1 MAQRYCQACGNALG
15 ENETFC
21 PACGAPNDL
30 PADGGAASAAS
41 QAVPA
46 AKQGGGAAAA
56 LAGKKNIII
65 IAAAAIVVV
74 VVAIV
79 VILNLTKYQTIDAKE
94 LVRVEFKGMDGKGTA
109 VAVLNTDHKEY
120 NEKSDKEETVK
131 GSDFLVTSD
140 DDDYKDRLL
149 SAYSKAGSKKK
160 AKEMQEVITDSK
172 KDGELR
178 NISFELSDEKDLKN
192 GDTVTVTVEFDEDE
206 FKNAG
211 IKLENTEFEVEV
223 EGLNEVK
230 TIDVFEYCEVKFDGF
245 DGFGSYSVETK
256 ADMPDELK
264 DYVSFGRADYNNN
277 LKNGDK
283 VKVEAYVYGNYTA
296 DEDGEEVYLKT
307 KEGNYYDYGYKKGED
322 LTKEYDVSGLKEL
335 AEYDP
340 MADIKVQFS
349 GVGPYKINQI
359 NKEAMTPEIADQLSF
374 DYDWSKEYNVGDS
387 VEIKV
392 YPYSGLKDLGY
403 KLKGSANSDGYYVY
417 NISLTEDMVPV
428 LITKKEDV
436 GELNAT
442 SEKYFTDR
450 LEGIKK
456 DYATTRYIGDVTL
469 NDDPKSWGD
478 FELEKTY
485 LVVSKEIS
493 SNDYDENVKLA
504 RIYKVTITDKKN
516 KKYEAHLLLY
526 GYNLIKANGEIS
538 LTSDYINFTTAKKKL
553 GDFNDYFAD
562 NYHFEKDKY
571 TMTAIG

>member
-15 ENETFC
+15 DNETFC
-21 PACGAPNDL
+21 AACGAPNDV
-30 PADGGAASAAS
+30 PAAAAAAPSAAP
-41 QAVPA
+41 QAVPT
-46 AKQGGGAAAA
+46 AKKSGGAAAA

-65 IAAAAIVVV
+65 IAGAALVVII
-74 VVAIV
+74 VAIV

-109 VAVLNTDHKEY
+109 TAVLNTDHKEY
-120 NEKSDKEETVK
+120 NEETDKTETVK
-131 GSDFLVTSD
+131 GSDFLVQSE

-149 SAYSKAGSKKK
+149 EAYSKAGSKKE
-160 AKEMQEVITDSK
+160 AKEMQEVIIDTK

-211 IKLENTEFEVEV
+211 IKLENTEFEIEV
-223 EGLNEVK
+223 EGLNDVK
-230 TIDVFEYCEVKFDGF
+230 SIDVFDYCEVKFDGF

-307 KEGNYYDYGYKKGED
+307 KENNYYDYGYKKGEN
-322 LTKEYDVSGLKEL
+322 LTKEFEVSGLKEL

-340 MADIKVQFS
+340 MADVKVEFS
-349 GVGPYKINQI
+349 GVGPYKINKI
-359 NKEAMTPEIADQLSF
+359 NKDAVTAEIADQLSF
-374 DYDWSKEYNVGDS
+374 DYEWSKEYNVGDS
-387 VEIKV
+387 VQIKV

-403 KLKGSANSDGYYVY
+403 KLKGSADSDGYYIY
-417 NISLTEDMVPV
+417 TITLTEDMVPV

-436 GELNAT
+436 GDLNAA
-442 SEKYFTDR
+442 SEKYFTDK
-450 LEGIKK
+450 LDEIKK
-456 DYATTRYIGDVTL
+456 DNTRYIGDVTL
-469 NDDPKSWGD
+469 AEDPKSWSD

-485 LVVSKEIS
+485 LVVNNDIS
-493 SNDYDENVKLA
+493 SDDYDENVKLA
-504 RIYKVTITDKKN
+504 RVYKATVTDKKN
-516 KKYEAHLLLY
+516 KKYEVHVLLY
-526 GYNLIKANGEIS
+526 GYNLIKSNGELS
-538 LTSDYINFTTAKKKL
+538 LTRDYVTYATARKKL
-553 GDFNDYFAD
+553 GDFNKYFED
-562 NYHFEKDKY
+562 DYHFKKDTYK
-571 TMTAIG
+571 MIAVG